1 MDNIITDIINKI
13 DKKITYYE
21 SQNVDYKKY
30 ERIILDK
37 FLPFDEFL
45 NSNDDEKFINLI
57 YFCVIKNEKYNDLSR
72 LVDIKKNFKN
82 YSLYIITEYIDTYMN
97 ESYSDPEEKIKECL

>member
-45 NSNDDEKFINLI
+45 NSNDDEKLI
-57 YFCVIKNEKYNDLSR
+57 
-72 LVDIKKNFKN
+72 
-82 YSLYIITEYIDTYMN
+82 
-97 ESYSDPEEKIKECL
+97 